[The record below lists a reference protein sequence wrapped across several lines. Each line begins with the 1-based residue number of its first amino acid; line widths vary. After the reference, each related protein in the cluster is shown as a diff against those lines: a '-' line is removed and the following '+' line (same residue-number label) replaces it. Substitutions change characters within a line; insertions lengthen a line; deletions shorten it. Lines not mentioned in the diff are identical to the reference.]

1 MRVSCHLKSYNG
13 VTGAQALLRVYIMSR
28 EQTYYAQC
36 SSQQQLRTLT
46 PERRNVNLPTGLQ
59 SLTFGKAFNQNID
72 NLTLPNGLLSLT
84 FGEAFNQSMDNVT
97 LPIGLQSL
105 TFDKAFDQSMENV
118 TLPNG
123 LQTLT
128 FGEAFN

>member
-13 VTGAQALLRVYIMSR
+13 VTGAQALLRLYIMSC

-36 SSQQQLRTLT
+36 SSQQQLRTLM
-46 PERRNVNLPTGLQ
+46 PACPNVNLPTGLQ

-72 NLTLPNGLLSLT
+72 NLTLPNGLQSLT

-97 LPIGLQSL
+97 LSIGVQRISL
-105 TFDKAFDQSMENV
+105 VRCLS
-118 TLPNG
+118 G
-123 LQTLT
+123 L
-128 FGEAFN
+128 ARMH

>member
-13 VTGAQALLRVYIMSR
+13 VTGAQALLRLYIMSS
-28 EQTYYAQC
+28 EKTYHAHC
-36 SSQQQLRTLT
+36 ILRTLT